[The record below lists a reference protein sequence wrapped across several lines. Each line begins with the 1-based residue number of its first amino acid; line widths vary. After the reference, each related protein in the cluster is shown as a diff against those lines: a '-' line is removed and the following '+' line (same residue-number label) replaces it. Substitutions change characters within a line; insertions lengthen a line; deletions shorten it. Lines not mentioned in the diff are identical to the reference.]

1 MTQSAASHRVLIFV
15 VGRFHGWN
23 CILGGDRDVFRDF
36 RVLPLPP
43 FLLHLDTSTNLFRYV
58 NRWENHGKST
68 NQSICQSIC
77 EDGQSVWILGQ
88 AMFSKL
94 ADRPTEALLKGC
106 CFPRSGR
113 VSMSHPNLIPSM
125 PCWVCLAVS
134 LFFTAWRNLCFPYL
148 FRKKVSI
155 CKRYS
160 LEISR
165 DFPT

>member
-1 MTQSAASHRVLIFV
+1 MSTFSVIQQLLGLTASHSVLIFV
-15 VGRFHGWN
+15 VGRFHGWS

-113 VSMSHPNLIPSM
+113 VSMSHPNLITLFH
-125 PCWVCLAVS
+125 CLEIFLLS
-134 LFFTAWRNLCFPYL
+134 ISFS
-148 FRKKVSI
+148 KKVSI